1 VIPGNPV
8 VGSTV
13 LRRPAIQSPNFVQSP
28 LAGWAINADGTAYFA
43 DVTVAGAFEGTD
55 FVINASGAFFYSGTP
70 ASGNLLISVAPVSGT
85 DAYGNSYADGITI
98 YHGTADFQLHV
109 NQTENVPAI
118 EMPTGV
124 TSEADHAAIY
134 TLASGSGATQEMNT
148 AIIGAGSTFDGV
160 QAGIFL
166 NSAEEGGGNGANIV
180 FQLPLGTDTFYVYA
194 NGIHCSQP
202 VYGTG
207 GTLTVGDNI
216 AATGKAITCQSVTTA
231 GDAQVQGAQL
241 AVGNG
246 SSAAVVL
253 NPKQG
258 VNAAA
263 THISTTPT
271 SAEFNSVVDLI
282 NSIRSAGINIGFWS

>member
-1 VIPGNPV
+1 MPGNPV

-55 FVINASGAFFYSGTP
+55 FVINSSGAFFYSGTP
-70 ASGNLLISVAPVSGT
+70 ASGNLLISVAPTGGT
-85 DAYGNSYADGITI
+85 DGFGNTYLDGVTI
-98 YHGTADFQLHV
+98 YKGTADFQLHV
-109 NQTENVPAI
+109 NPTQQLPAI

-124 TSEADHAAIY
+124 GSEADHASIY
-134 TLASGSGATQEMNT
+134 TIPANTGGANEFIEMN
-148 AIIGAGSTFDGV
+148 IVGPGSSADGV
-160 QAGIFL
+160 QPEIVLASAEA
-166 NSAEEGGGNGANIV
+166 NSAVPANIQFAIPGSNIV
-180 FQLPLGTDTFYVYA
+180 LYVYA

-202 VYGTG
+202 LYGTG
-207 GTLTVGDNI
+207 GTLSVGDNI
-216 AATGKAITCQSVTTA
+216 AATGKAITCQSITTA
-231 GDAQVQGAQL
+231 GDAQVQGPQL